1 MKKETIEVEIIREGS
16 ERAEPSIWYAG
27 MDGCIFKV
35 VQSEWPAMWG
45 VSEGKFK
52 GKIISK
58 NDCINTKHP

>member
-1 MKKETIEVEIIREGS
+1 
-16 ERAEPSIWYAG
+16 
-27 MDGCIFKV
+27 
-35 VQSEWPAMWG
+35 MWG